1 MPSRSASREEKSA
14 GRGAESFGLFQ
25 QHAMTG
31 KRFAEGAPER
41 HGIALG
47 ASLFAQVVVCGQNLS
62 PAVGEGGDCLAM
74 TPAESGA
81 PDFSGD
87 ANQRVV
93 VRGGFQAFVGP
104 GCWLPAS
111 QPPPAGPA
119 IRRRRCSRAPLPWA
133 GSATSALPDC
143 ARMSESH
150 DRPLRLVL
158 LPPFRDGEGQRCA
171 VDIDIEPLTMPG
183 RGRVD
188 RLPRGPVVGQQVGPG
203 PRSAPAPD
211 VMVSA

>member
-1 MPSRSASREEKSA
+1 MEFLEGVELLDANAVAFGKQGGEVRRA
-14 GRGAESFGLFQ
+14 GAESFGLFQ

-104 GCWLPAS
+104 VAGF
-111 QPPPAGPA
+111 PPPSRLPLVPPFAVGDVG
-119 IRRRRCSRAPLPWA
+119 RAPLPWA
-133 GSATSALPDC
+133 GSATSALPD
-143 ARMSESH
+143 A
-150 DRPLRLVL
+150 
-158 LPPFRDGEGQRCA
+158 
-171 VDIDIEPLTMPG
+171 PG
-183 RGRVD
+183 C
-188 RLPRGPVVGQQVGPG
+188 PSP
-203 PRSAPAPD
+203 
-211 VMVSA
+211 